1 MARRVISLDEK
12 IEKAQVAV
20 VSAKEKYD
28 SAVAALENLLSKR
41 REIESKELLKA
52 FAASERSYDEVMVFL
67 KSSKSEKTIES

>member
-52 FAASERSYDEVMVFL
+52 FAASERSYDEVMAFL